1 MLPYIHCGVDLRDG
15 LVIQRELVDLDAV
28 ADQLTHDFDLELV
41 QLAFTDGVCFG
52 DHWDDVHLQP
62 DREHLHVRVSFFVK
76 LQILFYLHST
86 SSQQRLSHLTVVK

>member
-1 MLPYIHCGVDLRDG
+1 MVFMHQVTHCMFSYIHCGVDLRDG

-52 DHWDDVHLQP
+52 DHWDDVHLQTGNI
-62 DREHLHVRVSFFVK
+62 FMCMF
-76 LQILFYLHST
+76 
-86 SSQQRLSHLTVVK
+86 LSLLNYKSCFICIAPAHNT